1 MHSTYAHQ
9 RLSLAYTSVSHRHL
23 FLNEL
28 AHQRPYWAL
37 SLVTSTVFVTHAALE
52 IFDTVAEELVH
63 PQSILVLSK
72 WCVEARDSLN
82 IVEPRLC
89 GYETNRVM
97 LLHICNIF
105 G

>member
-82 IVEPRLC
+82 IGEPRLC

-97 LLHICNIF
+97 SLHICNIF
-105 G
+105 E